1 MLHLSLLCLD
11 ERGCGVGAEDVHNRK
26 DAIAQNLSDGS
37 RAP

>member
-1 MLHLSLLCLD
+1 MLCLSLPRLD
-11 ERGCGVGAEDVHNRK
+11 ERGCGVGGEDVPNRK